1 VAPRGAVGAP
11 RTPVEQ
17 LALFANAPDPLVDRL
32 RDADSDH
39 LTPMQALELLA
50 ALSREARERR

>member
-1 VAPRGAVGAP
+1 VGAP